1 MIIYRQNIENGV
13 PIYEI
18 ITKTFKTITVKCDE
32 TFSKY
37 EIYKLLSTRKWRRH
51 NENELLNRVD
61 VIFTSKQDIAQN
73 PIENLRIRIYVLIIP

>member
-32 TFSKY
+32 TFSEF
-37 EIYKLLSTRKWRRH
+37 EIYKLLSLL
-51 NENELLNRVD
+51 ENDLDNMKLSYKSFVQHEV
-61 VIFTSKQDIAQN
+61 Q
-73 PIENLRIRIYVLIIP
+73 